1 MNVELCCDSGQWD
14 AYVEANPRASNYH
27 RWRWKGLI
35 EKTYGHETFY
45 FAAKEQ
51 GKICGVL
58 PLAGIKSLLW
68 GRFLVSMPFFS
79 YGGILADT
87 PEAHSQLAAKSEE
100 LARRLNASRIELR
113 QPEPLHGEWRSSTA
127 KVLMEVPLAET
138 PEKFFNSLGSR
149 LRNKIRSAR
158 KQGLNAEWGK
168 GDLNKDFYRV
178 FSCNMRN
185 LGTPVYPRKWFENFM
200 QVAPETTH
208 ILVIRDGKE
217 PIAATF
223 ITTYRDR
230 VELPWI
236 ASTPEGRK
244 KYSSVLLYW
253 TALEWAMQNG
263 FRRVDLGR
271 CTPGG
276 GTHRFKAQWNCE
288 EIPLPWCYWLK
299 PGESLPQMRP
309 DNPRFR
315 IAVETWKRLP
325 LGVANLI
332 GPHIVRAIP

>member
-1 MNVELCCDSGQWD
+1 M
-14 AYVEANPRASNYH
+14 
-27 RWRWKGLI
+27 
-35 EKTYGHETFY
+35 
-45 FAAKEQ
+45 
-51 GKICGVL
+51 
-58 PLAGIKSLLW
+58 
-68 GRFLVSMPFFS
+68 
-79 YGGILADT
+79 
-87 PEAHSQLAAKSEE
+87 
-100 LARRLNASRIELR
+100 
-113 QPEPLHGEWRSSTA
+113 
-127 KVLMEVPLAET
+127 
-138 PEKFFNSLGSR
+138 
-149 LRNKIRSAR
+149 
-158 KQGLNAEWGK
+158 
-168 GDLNKDFYRV
+168 
-178 FSCNMRN
+178 
-185 LGTPVYPRKWFENFM
+185 
-200 QVAPETTH
+200 
-208 ILVIRDGKE
+208 IRDGKE